1 MVKSISFKK
10 RHQVSLKTNGECW
23 YCGSHV
29 GIDFVVEHAIPVSK
43 GGTNDIDNLLPA
55 CRACNSEKRD
65 KNVEQYREYLKSKD
79 PARIA
84 ATEIDKLLSNG
95 IDEDEELLLAAMHCL
110 RRKADPVIFF
120 GERLRSYRHDAR
132 LK

>member
-1 MVKSISFKK
+1 MAKSISFKK

-23 YCGSHV
+23 YCGVPV
-29 GIDFVVEHAIPVSK
+29 GIDFVVEHATPVSK

-55 CRACNSEKRD
+55 CSACNSEKRD

-84 ATEIDKLLSNG
+84 AAEIEKLLASG
-95 IDEDEELLLAAMHCL
+95 VDDYEDLLIAAMHCL
-110 RRKADPVIFF
+110 ERKSDPMIFF
-120 GERLRSYRHDAR
+120 GERLRSYRHDA
-132 LK
+132 